1 MARQRAKRP
10 PAQRLILDSGAVIAL
25 ARQDARA
32 RAALTA
38 AWEVGSDVVVPA
50 VVVAETVRGTARD
63 APVNRILNAV
73 GNVAPATE
81 ETARTAGALLA
92 KAKSPATIDALVVA
106 EAVHRGG
113 GVVLTGDA
121 ADLGSLA
128 SPHAEVVIQSL

>member
-1 MARQRAKRP
+1 MARRRAKRP

-25 ARQDARA
+25 ARQEARA

-38 AWEVGSDVVVPA
+38 AWEVGADVLVPV
-50 VVVAETVRGTARD
+50 VVVAETVRGGARD

-81 ETARTAGALLA
+81 ETARIAGALLA
-92 KAKSPATIDALVVA
+92 RAKSAATIDALVVA
-106 EAVHRGG
+106 EAVNRGG

-121 ADLGSLA
+121 ADLGALA
-128 SPHAEVVIQSL
+128 SPHGDVVIQSL